1 MRTTGFVR
9 GRRLHARTLAR
20 RYHVCMDASPLLV
33 RVLAALRDRKLEA
46 VLIGNAAAALH
57 GAPVT
62 TLDFDFLFRE
72 TTTNLAK
79 LKQVAKDCD
88 AMILRPFYPVS
99 KLYRVVNDDLGLQ
112 ADFMPMIHGIR
123 SFEGVRARATQ
134 RVISG
139 FSLLVASLDD
149 IYCKQEGSWTRPR
162 SRRFACPRA
171 DTTNCHRPAHS
182 FETKEAGLA
191 MKRRK
196 TPVVK
201 KPAATRAEALA
212 VLSQESDEQ
221 LDELI
226 RRRLALPLEKRM
238 NFLRKR
244 LPGGGSCL

>member
-1 MRTTGFVR
+1 
-9 GRRLHARTLAR
+9 
-20 RYHVCMDASPLLV
+20 MDAYPLLV

-88 AMILRPFYPVS
+88 AMILRPFYRVS

-134 RVISG
+134 RMIGG
-139 FSLLVASLDD
+139 FPLIVASLDD
-149 IYCKQEGSWTRPR
+149 IIASKK
-162 SRRFACPRA
+162 A
-171 DTTNCHRPAHS
+171 
-182 FETKEAGLA
+182 AG
-191 MKRRK
+191 RERD
-196 TPVVK
+196 
-201 KPAATRAEALA
+201 LA
-212 VLSQESDEQ
+212 VLPVLEQ
-221 LDELI
+221 T
-226 RRRLALPLEKRM
+226 RRTSVGQAAAPKGKR
-238 NFLRKR
+238 R
-244 LPGGGSCL
+244 GSR